1 MLPADFAAGE
11 RHLKVNISGAVAHY
25 ADPTL
30 SASDTIEAVDPRGR
44 HTSVV
49 SASEGSATSTLQ
61 QANYQV
67 ESSSSAAPSST
78 PSSSDATATQKSSST
93 PKTADNWLLALAL
106 GAAAALAGAEATRRA
121 TKDTSDEGEET

>member
-67 ESSSSAAPSST
+67 ESSQEQTT
-78 PSSSDATATQKSSST
+78 PSASQT